1 MRFLRWILIV
11 ACTGLTVG
19 SGARAESLQDTLYA
33 ACVASGSY
41 RELPISESETCH
53 CWAGIVAQHLT
64 PGTAKQIAE
73 ATDEGVVLNEASY
86 IGGSG
91 PVSIALLENCP
102 GVQAQWDRLNRP
114 TVVASC
120 KEAFKTRLSNVEI
133 EWACKRD
140 AEMGDA
146 EAQYY
151 MGVIVPMLDGYSG
164 YDGIRPPGPRIDGL
178 EWIRRSAEQG
188 YDRGQLTL
196 GKRYADGDGIAKDE
210 AEAAKWY
217 TLAAD
222 QGHRTAQHYLAVLYE
237 YGRGVQKDLV

>member
-151 MGVIVPMLDGYSG
+151 MGVIVPCWMATPVMTESG
-164 YDGIRPPGPRIDGL
+164 HRAHASTDWNGFADPPSKVTIEDSS
-178 EWIRRSAEQG
+178 RSAKG
-188 YDRGQLTL
+188 MLTVM
-196 GKRYADGDGIAKDE
+196 A
-210 AEAAKWY
+210 
-217 TLAAD
+217 
-222 QGHRTAQHYLAVLYE
+222 
-237 YGRGVQKDLV
+237 